1 MTKQAARKMD
11 KAFYVEFDNDSGAY
25 CVFGD
30 NSGFAY
36 ASFAAEQSAQKCCDD
51 NNLTVNS

>member
-1 MTKQAARKMD
+1 MTRIEARKQD
-11 KAFYVEFDNDSGAY
+11 KSFYVEFNNESGAY

-36 ASFAAEQSAQKCCDD
+36 AAYVSSVEAEAKSKEM
-51 NNLTVNS
+51 NK